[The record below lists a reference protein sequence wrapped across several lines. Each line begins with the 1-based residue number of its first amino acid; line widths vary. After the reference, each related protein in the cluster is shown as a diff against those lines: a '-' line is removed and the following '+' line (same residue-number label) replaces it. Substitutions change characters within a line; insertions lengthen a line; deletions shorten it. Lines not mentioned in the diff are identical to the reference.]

1 MTATGNE
8 AVSLSQLKQWGQTL
22 GGGSDIQRQ
31 TLTFTNGSS
40 HTFGN
45 WYLYYSGN
53 TSMTADIVYQNNM
66 ILSLSVR
73 ANTTRP
79 GNNLKLSLSR
89 YRDEKTIYI
98 PSVRTGQTGYLPFST
113 GENDTVVYA
122 PVAVSGPSFVI
133 TLDDVISGEGNMGI
147 SSGVQT
153 KVCLTPIFA
162 F

>member
-8 AVSLSQLKQWGQTL
+8 AVSLSQLKQWSQTL

-31 TLTFTNGSS
+31 TLTLTNGSPGV
-40 HTFGN
+40 FGN

-53 TSMTADIVYQNNM
+53 IYVTADIVYQDNM

-73 ANTTRP
+73 TNTYTS
-79 GNNLKLSLSR
+79 GNNLKLTLSR
-89 YRDEKTIYI
+89 YQDEKTIYI
-98 PSVRTGQTGYLPFST
+98 PSVKTDQTRYQYLPFST
-113 GENDTVVYA
+113 GVNDTVIYA

-133 TLDDVISGEGNMGI
+133 TLDDLISADA
-147 SSGVQT
+147 VRA